1 MFAALAVARWLEA
14 TTGVIIKT
22 LVRTLRRHCAIDIQA
37 GDAIVTAETPI
48 PGDTQARLD
57 AVHDARRRHW
67 MSRVGELCARS
78 TREVRSAAP
87 GPYGGT
93 SPNGCCFG
101 FCPSSMIYVREREVY
116 PNAPIV
122 LMAVDVAFRARR
134 AVAAPASVERVGPR
148 CPLSPP
154 GPLFKL
160 DIDSFWHA
168 ADEVPEFGVDL
179 ILNQADALHE
189 PVRYVFESLI
199 TDRFREEVLRRG

>member
-1 MFAALAVARWLEA
+1 
-14 TTGVIIKT
+14 
-22 LVRTLRRHCAIDIQA
+22 
-37 GDAIVTAETPI
+37 
-48 PGDTQARLD
+48 
-57 AVHDARRRHW
+57 

-78 TREVRSAAP
+78 TREVRSAA
-87 GPYGGT
+87 
-93 SPNGCCFG
+93 NGCCFG